1 MWTGQWVDFVQ
12 EIRWAND
19 SSGYVKVWQ
28 NGQLVHE
35 RASMKTLFD
44 GFIPGSGSGQCNM
57 YWAVGIY
64 ADSDAGL
71 ELFTDDIEI
80 WEP

>member
-1 MWTGQWVDFVQ
+1 MRFRQAAPGESSRGQ
-12 EIRWAND
+12 ND
-19 SSGYVKVWQ
+19 
-28 NGQLVHE
+28 QLVHE

-44 GFIPGSGSGQCNM
+44 GFIPGSGSGQCNL

-64 ADSDAGL
+64 ANSDAGL
-71 ELFTDDIEI
+71 ELFTDEIEI